1 MVHKAQVKYK
11 IKKILKKVLTSKKVC
26 AILYY
31 DRCSTADVA
40 TTNVTTTDVTT
51 SVVPTTIEVKEVGSD
66 EHRYQ

>member
-31 DRCSTADVA
+31 DRCSTAVVA
-40 TTNVTTTDVTT
+40 TTDIATTDV
-51 SVVPTTIEVKEVGSD
+51 PTTNEVKEVGSD
-66 EHRYQ
+66 EHRYQQ

>member
-40 TTNVTTTDVTT
+40 TIDVTTT
-51 SVVPTTIEVKEVGSD
+51 VVPTTIEVKEVGSD